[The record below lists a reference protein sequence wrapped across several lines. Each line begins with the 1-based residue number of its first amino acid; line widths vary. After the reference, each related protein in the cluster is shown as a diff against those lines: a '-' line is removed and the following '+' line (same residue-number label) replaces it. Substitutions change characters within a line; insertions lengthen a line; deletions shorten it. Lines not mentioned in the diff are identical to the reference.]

1 MRMRVSQNSMTTTM
15 MTTTKTRTR
24 TMTRMMKILP
34 VTIMSEGR
42 VPVISFRLEKSI
54 ANFPK
59 DVACNVRSRYTV

>member
-1 MRMRVSQNSMTTTM
+1 M
-15 MTTTKTRTR
+15 MTTMKTR
-24 TMTRMMKILP
+24 TMTRMRTMKILP

-59 DVACNVRSRYTV
+59 DVACNVRSKYTV